1 MDPAVRELLPRRF
14 SACRLAALAMATAL
28 LQAAAFPVE
37 AEAPPRPYRIGVVI
51 EAWAANHPTVLGLK
65 AGLREFGLEEGR
77 DVAFDVRFT
86 QGKPEATPAA
96 AKALVDSGVDLL
108 FSSSVASTLAAK
120 AATDKLPIVFAQV
133 NDPVA
138 AGVVNDLVRPG
149 GNVTGVSSLATELM
163 PKRLEVLKTLQP
175 QVRRVWFVHARD
187 DVTAAAAF
195 ASLRDA
201 APRFGVDVVARGIDG
216 PQDVAK
222 LRGELRSGDALV
234 APDADALDIPVGL
247 LKLSLAAG
255 VPAVFPSSF
264 WVGYGGLVSYGPDYF
279 AQGMQ
284 AARLVAKIHK
294 GALPGELPVE
304 GVDVIDLA
312 VNLRTAG
319 VMQIDVPR
327 KVLLRADTIRR

>member
-1 MDPAVRELLPRRF
+1 V
-14 SACRLAALAMATAL
+14 T
-28 LQAAAFPVE
+28 
-37 AEAPPRPYRIGVVI
+37 

-65 AGLREFGLEEGR
+65 AGLRDLGLEEGR
-77 DVAFDVRFT
+77 DIAFDVRFT
-86 QGKPEATPAA
+86 QGRPEATSAA

-120 AATDKLPIVFAQV
+120 AATQALPIVFAQV
-133 NDPVA
+133 NDPIA

-163 PKRLEVLKTLQP
+163 PKRLEVLRTLQP
-175 QVRRVWFVHARD
+175 QVRRVWFVHKRD
-187 DVTAAAAF
+187 DVAAAAAL
-195 ASLRDA
+195 ASLHDA
-201 APRFGVDVVARGIDG
+201 AARFSVDIVARGIAG
-216 PQDVAK
+216 PEEVEEFS
-222 LRGELRSGDALV
+222 GELRSGDALLV
-234 APDADALDIPVGL
+234 PDANALDIPAGL

-284 AARLVAKIHK
+284 AARLVAKILK
-294 GALPGELPVE
+294 GARPGDLPVE
-304 GVDVIDLA
+304 GVDAIDLA

-319 VMQIDVPR
+319 VLSINVPR
-327 KVLLRADTIRR
+327 KILLRADTIRR

>member
-1 MDPAVRELLPRRF
+1 MAVVLLE
-14 SACRLAALAMATAL
+14 SAALRA
-28 LQAAAFPVE
+28 E
-37 AEAPPRPYRIGVVI
+37 AQAPPRLHRIGVVT

-65 AGLREFGLEEGR
+65 AGLRDLGLEEGR

-86 QGKPEATPAA
+86 QGKPEATAAA

-108 FSSSVASTLAAK
+108 FSSGVASTLAAK

-138 AGVVNDLVRPG
+138 AGIVSDLARPG
-149 GNVTGVSSLATELM
+149 GNVTGVFSLATELM
-163 PKRLEVLKTLQP
+163 PKRLEVLRTLQP

-187 DVTAAAAF
+187 DVTAAAALL
-195 ASLRDA
+195 SLREA
-201 APRFGVDVVARGIDG
+201 APRFSVDVVARGIEG
-216 PQDVAK
+216 AQDVAEI
-222 LRGELRSGDALV
+222 RSELRSEDALIV
-234 APDADALDIPVGL
+234 PDANALDIPAGL

-255 VPAVFPSSF
+255 VPAVFPSSL

-284 AARLVAKIHK
+284 AARLVAKILT
-294 GALPGELPVE
+294 GALPGKLPVE

-312 VNLRTAG
+312 VNLHTAG
-319 VMQIDVPR
+319 QMRINVPR